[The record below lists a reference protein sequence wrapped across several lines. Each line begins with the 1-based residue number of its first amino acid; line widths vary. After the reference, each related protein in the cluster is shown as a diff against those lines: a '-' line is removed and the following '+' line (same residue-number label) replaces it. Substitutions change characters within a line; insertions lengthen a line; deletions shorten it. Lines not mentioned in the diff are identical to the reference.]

1 MRKNAYV
8 FARNMIWKEV
18 ARKYLDIFDDVKEN
32 RLLHPKTIFQKKYL
46 RFTPF
51 EMPYPKF
58 EHVFRLTD
66 DVGILQRANYIIPN
80 RFHGYCTDDNARALV
95 AVLNAQ
101 KLSFEEEFLR
111 KFGYKY
117 LSFLLY
123 AFNEENN
130 QFRNF
135 MGYDRKWIEE
145 KGSDDCH
152 GRAIWALGVAV
163 ALSEKRETSDIV
175 LDIFEKAVTTLSDF
189 NSPRALAFGLVG
201 IHAYLERFSGDIKIK
216 RFRKE
221 IANKLFSFYC
231 KNASDDWPWIEDML
245 AYDNGKIPH
254 ALIMS
259 GQWLQRGDMVE
270 AGIRSL
276 DWLIQI
282 QTNKKGQFSPIGNNG
297 WYPKNGEKARF
308 DQQPIEAQSVL
319 EACVEAYKSTQD
331 KKWIVNARHCL
342 EWYLGRNDMNL
353 SLYDYKTGG
362 CYDSIT
368 PTGINRNQGAE
379 STLACLLSFLN
390 MYSLDNITEI
400 DLGLKIIES
409 E

>member
-1 MRKNAYV
+1 
-8 FARNMIWKEV
+8 
-18 ARKYLDIFDDVKEN
+18 
-32 RLLHPKTIFQKKYL
+32 
-46 RFTPF
+46 
-51 EMPYPKF
+51 
-58 EHVFRLTD
+58 
-66 DVGILQRANYIIPN
+66 
-80 RFHGYCTDDNARALV
+80 
-95 AVLNAQ
+95 
-101 KLSFEEEFLR
+101 
-111 KFGYKY
+111 
-117 LSFLLY
+117 
-123 AFNEENN
+123 
-130 QFRNF
+130 
-135 MGYDRKWIEE
+135 
-145 KGSDDCH
+145 
-152 GRAIWALGVAV
+152 
-163 ALSEKRETSDIV
+163 
-175 LDIFEKAVTTLSDF
+175 
-189 NSPRALAFGLVG
+189 
-201 IHAYLERFSGDIKIK
+201 
-216 RFRKE
+216 
-221 IANKLFSFYC
+221 
-231 KNASDDWPWIEDML
+231 
-245 AYDNGKIPH
+245 
-254 ALIMS
+254 
-259 GQWLQRGDMVE
+259 E

-319 EACVEAYKSTQD
+319 EACVEAYKNTQD

-342 EWYLGRNDMNL
+342 EWYLGSNDMNL